1 MPSPTRAP
9 RPAKVQPQSQR
20 RNAPDAVSPA
30 ATGSLWLRFATRAP
44 ASVPVSRPD
53 DPAER
58 EADRVAHA
66 MVDAPPPRRA
76 RGDPAPA
83 ISRAPIGLYRQEAV
97 EVELEPASPAELE
110 RARELGIEL
119 PSVSGE
125 TWRALGGSP
134 YATILPGYS
143 QEGDSCGAASLVSAL
158 VIWDREHWDRTQPNS
173 RIVDA
178 CNLTL
183 GAFARHGRAAVERWA
198 SRPSREV
205 RRICSG
211 DEGCFQDAY
220 DAVRTQLISDLERM
234 RDAARA
240 PGAASPEADYQRLGL
255 ALYFLWDENPGGGLS
270 SSEIDRI
277 HRTLGLYTG
286 ESGNVQSFDEIFT
299 SPITTSLAPDEFA
312 QVFWLISTGG
322 QHAFL
327 IGRLQ
332 DGQWFLSDQGPRP
345 AFERTAATL
354 PGLHSA
360 VRSAAD
366 SGQYWLFTG
375 THLEYMRRGGLMPG
389 YTGVQRLGR
398 NTATGD
404 AARNIVTANAFLG
417 EIDAG
422 WGTIGDRVTRRDYVT
437 TAYALTDAQAALPGG
452 GAGGLIVELPRGVFT
467 VYTTS
472 TVSDAN
478 VSQTALDEAD
488 SRDGVLARHT
498 FLHTWLRLS
507 TSSGRRGSWF
517 QVY

>member
-1 MPSPTRAP
+1 MHGPVREPARAARTDREP
-9 RPAKVQPQSQR
+9 GAPVAAEGVAWRALALGVQAKL
-20 RNAPDAVSPA
+20 AVSA
-30 ATGSLWLRFATRAP
+30 
-44 ASVPVSRPD
+44 PD

-58 EADRVAHA
+58 EADRVARAVVHA
-66 MVDAPPPRRA
+66 ARTPRA
-76 RGDPAPA
+76 GDDPAPA
-83 ISRAPIGLYRQEAV
+83 ISRAPVGLYRQEAV
-97 EVELEPASPAELE
+97 EVELEPASPADLE

-119 PSVSGE
+119 PGVSGG

-143 QEGDSCGAASLVSAL
+143 QAGDSCGAASLVSAL
-158 VIWDREHWDRTQPNS
+158 VIWDREHWDPAQPNS

-198 SRPSREV
+198 SRPTREA
-205 RRICSG
+205 RSMCGS
-211 DEGCFQDAY
+211 DAECMRETF
-220 DAVRTQLISDLERM
+220 DGVRTLLISDLERM

-240 PGAASPEADYQRLGL
+240 PGAAFPETDYQRLGL

-299 SPITTSLAPDEFA
+299 SPITTSLGPDEFA
-312 QVFWLISTGG
+312 QVFWLIRTGG

-345 AFERTAATL
+345 AFEARAATL

-398 NTATGD
+398 NNTATGE
-404 AARNIVTANAFLG
+404 AARNIVAANAFLG

-422 WGTIGDRVTRRDYVT
+422 WGTIGDRLTRRDYVT

-452 GAGGLIVELPRGVFT
+452 GVGGLIVELPRGVFT